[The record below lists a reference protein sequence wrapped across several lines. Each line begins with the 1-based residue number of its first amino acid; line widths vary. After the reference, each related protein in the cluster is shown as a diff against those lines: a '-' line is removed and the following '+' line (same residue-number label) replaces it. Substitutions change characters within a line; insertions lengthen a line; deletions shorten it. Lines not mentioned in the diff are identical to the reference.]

1 MADTTNQ
8 SGSGWGLSL
17 FKSSSDAYKQDVV
30 PRATGAYGLSDD
42 VFGGPLGSPTQQG
55 GSGFGAYGLSDSAF
69 GGMPDEEPVKKV
81 EDQSNFGRGWD
92 VSGKQLKQTAYGTAA
107 LIGDTI
113 GASGV
118 REWGLKGFKD
128 AEKEVQA
135 ISKDSDSFTNAMQS
149 GELGKWFTYSSGYL
163 LGQVAELG
171 AASLAGAAIGS
182 AAAPGAGTAAGAITG
197 AIEKGAVE
205 AGIKGMVAKMIDKEA
220 TRLAAEGMA
229 KEVAAETA
237 MKSVYRTI
245 GATTANTFLN
255 ATQELGSIY
264 GDAVEQAAQSGQ
276 EYSLG
281 KVWLSG
287 IMATAVDSWADSKA
301 VGNLMD
307 AFKGGKGLGGVAV
320 EAFKGGFREGMTE
333 GVQTAIERWGA
344 DKDLASQE
352 AYKEYIDSAAVGVL
366 GGSISGGSAA
376 GVKRMLEPSENGNP
390 PPAGTDETK
399 TGFQETGTTDLPAG
413 NSGRNAVQADEFTM
427 PQGQFMATLG
437 NVGFVASIYQDAVFS
452 EKQRIDMA
460 IDRAGLRREFDAA
473 FKDGEL
479 MAQGQALLTSNPEE
493 RDLFMS
499 ALDKYATTMPRQ
511 GRYKTAPVKPMTEE
525 QRLAQIDQANEAEFG
540 PVVTNNAAAP
550 AEPEILTP
558 RQEVEAMSV
567 ELPSHYEKGVAGDYG
582 ITSYSE
588 PYSQSAEIHRRVYSH
603 AALPGMYFNS
613 QKDVFEALK
622 IRKQAKTDGTWD
634 IEPTA
639 APVADTTQAQD
650 VSQTEVAPAQDEQ
663 HKVIVEHLS
672 KRSEARGNGAILPED
687 VEMSTL
693 PDAIGKLAKAFGVEV
708 VGFKSEKS
716 TIRGFAGD
724 GKVFINTAYSG
735 EKDVRFVLGHEVW
748 HHLEKRD
755 PKLAAELA
763 QEIVKYIKGDVYEK
777 YASEIERIGYS
788 KEKLNSEAAGD
799 LMGIMFTDREFW
811 EKLGEKNPSMVQRV
825 LDLINQLI
833 ETIQSKAKAERFGL
847 NKDAITDL
855 NQVRDMLTD
864 IAAKLGEQQQ
874 AVDTD
879 IDLMDEGDA
888 VSKVKSLLQA
898 GDKAGAAKLF
908 SKENIYSKSGKK
920 VSFTALEKEHYKE
933 PGKKAEAQDTIDEV
947 QGVDYGTYKEAP
959 KKSATKKAVKPAEKS
974 VGQMRLGLQHSPAH
988 NEFKKEVDSI
998 LNMTANSS
1006 DYRKTL
1012 AKMYE
1017 AVAKIDEQL
1026 RQGRTIE
1033 DGGKKFEAVDES
1045 DENAYIWEAFGTAKS
1060 LPQDQLLA
1068 MRRSLLEDISNI
1080 SKESQAG
1087 LARLFKNNLKRI
1099 SYELSVARA
1108 QAIKRGLP
1116 RDVVDPIWQEANN
1129 AIIDYNQTLKSERK
1143 NKSSSVINEEAA
1155 DNAMAEAFQ
1164 TDMFEGQKV
1173 AMGLIADFRTNRI
1186 TSAQLVNLER
1196 QGLRDGDFNHVELIA
1211 AYRAFGL
1218 DPSHDVL
1225 NTNSQ
1230 LSVRSSMLDHLRQ
1243 NDYSTAA
1250 RNEWL
1255 TSMHKVVTRY
1265 PGMLNDYF
1273 TEGERRLYAE
1283 WVQPRKALEKRLK
1296 VTETMQTAQDP
1307 RDAFS
1312 NLLFVK
1318 YGLEQMRNPDSIKD
1332 EVTRNAL
1339 KSTIPDLEQAWLQ
1352 DLAYA
1357 LRRRP
1362 SLANQIFDAEDG
1374 LVIAADKATFDN
1386 WIDRQKK
1393 ARDKD
1398 VELMI
1403 KAPYFMELRNIDG
1416 FAERVPGRSESE
1428 QPGPISDSVPG
1439 NIPELRKAP
1448 SEWEQLY
1455 TKIANADIESL
1466 DRIRDMMSR
1475 LSALRNG
1482 NIDPETGELL
1492 SDEMA
1497 DELAAEAIDSVIMNS
1512 MMTTARDQYGNEM
1525 GQYGATYTPDIGFG
1539 MTVEKAGERDLGV
1552 PTDADINLENSAENE
1567 AGIYEVTEDNE
1578 ITDEQ
1583 DQLEQAADTSD
1594 VGEVLDEARKNK
1606 FKPRGIP
1613 KSLEGGDEYEFMDD
1627 EYDIVQGP
1635 WRGAPAMA
1643 SLADQISKLDS
1654 PVPVT
1659 LLEHAGQLPEPLR
1672 SKVMER
1678 LGKNLGA
1685 KGLYHDGQV
1694 YVFGS
1699 QILGPTDLKFTVFHE
1714 VYGHLGLRAFLGAKF
1729 DTFLETAY
1737 RTSNEVKTLADLIMQ
1752 EKGVGKL
1759 EAVDEVL
1766 AGMAATD
1773 YKATPV
1779 QQWIAKVV
1787 EGLRSVG
1794 FDSVAD
1800 WLAQSS
1806 GAEIAFTLQRAKEAV
1821 RSGEIVLS
1829 GSPEEFRL
1837 AEQTLPYEMFAKSGD
1852 RTRAYV
1858 RYNPVTDTWAAFIA
1872 NGNDLRDGSGY
1883 TSLVFD
1889 TYQEAYDA
1897 IKVKGKVER
1906 RTRSG
1911 MYIDDK
1917 IPPDLVKMPDF
1928 KNVGAWESFKRN
1940 FITRVQNEYHPIFQ
1954 VVDHLRK
1961 MGRINEQI
1969 DVKEALM
1976 LYERRTGAAVEYFRQ
1991 HHVEPILKM
2000 VEAAGKLG
2008 ADLNVINR
2016 YITAR
2021 HAAERNK
2028 VVSKVNPE
2036 MQDGGSGMS
2045 YADADEILNEV
2056 STQPYAKVLEDIG
2069 ARLDRISREKLEYML
2084 AHGMIT
2090 KKAFEK
2096 MSQYEHYVN
2105 LSGVVGVD
2113 EEYDDPG
2120 MLAGGNKFNAQ
2131 KGAEKRAFGRGL
2143 NNEAP
2148 DVLARTIL
2156 SAEAQIIR
2164 ANKNMVA
2171 QRLLSMLEVN
2181 YDPNFA
2187 TVNKQ
2192 AFKRQVS
2199 PVTGEVEFVPD
2210 SNYMAQKNVM
2220 VAKVR
2225 GIPVTIE
2232 FNDNTAGSFAD
2243 AIHGMVMPPQA
2254 TPIMAKLGEVN
2265 QFMGQMLTTW
2275 NPAWIAV
2282 NFARDVQT
2290 MYFNAATDGRITKA
2304 QARQMLKVLPKA
2316 IATSVYYSNPEFVS
2330 KYLPFIKPDREM
2342 LQTLNEMKVEGGL
2355 TSFVNRH
2362 GLEDQVDQINAALYG
2377 KTRMQKLQG
2386 FFGFMEMMTIPM
2398 EVAPRLAAYKVVRDG
2413 GFKAAQAA
2421 TFSGE
2426 ITINF
2431 NMRGS
2436 MKELRQL
2443 YLFFNPAVQGTAK
2456 MFDLAKK
2463 NPGKMAKYAA
2473 LFAGVGALANL
2484 FARAA
2489 SGDDDDEINRLD
2501 KIPVYKRATSI
2512 VLWANGPA
2520 IPIPYGW
2527 NAFYAAGHFAMDT
2540 LIGAQPASV
2549 SAKRIAVSTFEAFS
2563 PLGTAGLDSKD
2574 AVTAVAKGIAPTA
2587 ALPLVEYMANENRYG
2602 APIRQEQSA
2611 FDMAEKPDAQ
2621 SYFRSVSPI
2630 SKAVTDTLSEMTGG
2644 NKFHKGAIDVNP
2656 SVVDFMISSY
2666 LPGFANEAYKGA
2678 SLAVRAAKG
2687 EELKDAPL
2695 PLLGRFEA
2703 RVPEGYDAGAFRR
2716 ASTLVE
2722 TTYKEY
2728 KMVPERRD
2736 AINEEFPSIG
2746 AAHAVISSTTQQIR
2760 EIHKAM
2766 DNTDRNL
2773 GMTDSEK
2780 VERQNQLRQREKETY
2795 QRAVK
2800 RLSSLGGQYKQALIE
2815 AQ

>member
-1 MADTTNQ
+1 MADPTNQ

-17 FKSSSDAYKQDVV
+17 FKSSSDAYKNDVV

-42 VFGGPLGSPTQQG
+42 VFGSPMGTSQEKGGPS
-55 GSGFGAYGLSDSAF
+55 FGAYGLSDDAF
-69 GGMPDEEPVKKV
+69 GGMPSSEPVKPAQ
-81 EDQSNFGRGWD
+81 EQGNFSRGWD

-113 GASGV
+113 GATGV

-128 AEKEVQA
+128 AESEVQA
-135 ISKDSDSFTNAMQS
+135 ISKDSDSFTTAMDK

-171 AASLAGAAIGS
+171 VASLAGAAIGS
-182 AAAPGAGTAAGAITG
+182 AAAPGAGTAAGAVAG
-197 AIEKGAVE
+197 AIEKGAVQSGVK
-205 AGIKGMVAKMIDKEA
+205 AFVGKMIDKEA
-220 TRLAAEGMA
+220 TRLALEGMT
-229 KEVAAETA
+229 KEAAAETA

-264 GDAVEQAAQSGQ
+264 GDAVEQAAQTGQ

-287 IMATAVDSWADSKA
+287 MMATAVDSWADSKA

-333 GVQTAIERWGA
+333 GVQTAVERWGA
-344 DKDLASQE
+344 NKDLASQE
-352 AYKEYIDSAAVGVL
+352 AFKEYIDSAAVGVL

-376 GVKRMLEPSENGNP
+376 GVKRMLEPGEATPDKGDTTQTS
-390 PPAGTDETK
+390 
-399 TGFQETGTTDLPAG
+399 GFQDTGTTNLPQG
-413 NSGRNAVQADEFTM
+413 QSGRGAVQPDEFTM
-427 PQGQFMATLG
+427 PQGQFMQTLNNLG
-437 NVGFVASIYQDAVFS
+437 YVANIYQDAGQS
-452 EKQRIDMA
+452 EKQKIDMA
-460 IDRAGLRREFDAA
+460 IDRAGLRAQFDAV
-473 FKDGEL
+473 FKDGQA
-479 MAQGQALLTSNPEE
+479 MSDGQALLTSNPEE
-493 RDLFMS
+493 RGLFMS
-499 ALDKYATTMPRQ
+499 ALDQYATTMPRQ
-511 GRYKTAPVKPMTEE
+511 GRYKTAPPKPLSE
-525 QRLAQIDQANEAEFG
+525 QDRLDQINQANEQEYGA
-540 PVVTNNAAAP
+540 VATNEAP
-550 AEPEILTP
+550 AAEPEILTP
-558 RQEVEAMSV
+558 RQEVESMSV
-567 ELPSHYEKGVAGDYG
+567 NLPSNYTKSGTNQYG
-582 ITSYSE
+582 ITSYVE
-588 PYSQSAEIHRRVYSH
+588 PYSQSADIHQRVYSH
-603 AALPGMYFNS
+603 AALPEMFFKTE
-613 QKDVFEALK
+613 KDVFEALK
-622 IRKQAKTDGTWD
+622 IRKQAKADGTWD
-634 IEPTA
+634 ITPETTVSEQVQPDESIR
-639 APVADTTQAQD
+639 PAD
-650 VSQTEVAPAQDEQ
+650 VELQDEQ
-663 HKVIVEHLS
+663 HKVIVEHLN
-672 KRSEARGNGAILPED
+672 KRSEARGNGSILPAD
-687 VEMSTL
+687 VEMSPL
-693 PDAIGKLAKAFGVEV
+693 PAAIGKLAKAFGVEV
-708 VGFKSEKS
+708 VGFKSDKS

-724 GKVFINTAYSG
+724 GKVFINTSYSG
-735 EKDVRFVLGHEVW
+735 DKDVRFVLGHEVW

-777 YASEIERIGYS
+777 YAAEIERIGYS

-799 LMGIMFTDREFW
+799 LMGIMFTDRDFW
-811 EKLGEKNPSMVQRV
+811 EKLGEKNPSMIQRV

-833 ETIQSKAKAERFGL
+833 ETIQSTAKAERFGL

-855 NQVRDMLTD
+855 NQVRDLLSD

-874 AVDTD
+874 QTDTD

-888 VSKVKSLLQA
+888 VSQVKSLLQA
-898 GDKAGAAKLF
+898 GDKSGAAKLF

-920 VSFTALEKEHYKE
+920 VSFTALEKEHYKA
-933 PGKKAEAQDTIDEV
+933 PAPKQAAAEEVVDEV
-947 QGVDYGTYKEAP
+947 DGVDYGMYVKEEKKPKAKAVTKPAEAP
-959 KKSATKKAVKPAEKS
+959 K
-974 VGQMRLGLQHSPAH
+974 GQSRLDLQHSPEHKA
-988 NEFKKEVDSI
+988 FQKEIDNI
-998 LNMTANSS
+998 LNMTAHAQ

-1017 AVAKIDEQL
+1017 AVANIDDQL
-1026 RQGRTIE
+1026 RKGRTIKQGE
-1033 DGGKKFEAVDES
+1033 TTFKAVDES
-1045 DENAYIWEAFGTAKS
+1045 DENSYIWEAFGTGKT

-1068 MRRSLLEDISNI
+1068 VRRSLIEDIAAINS
-1080 SKESQAG
+1080 ESQAG

-1116 RDVVDPIWQEANN
+1116 RDTVDPIYQQANN
-1129 AIIDYNQTLKSERK
+1129 AIIDYNKAVKEMRK
-1143 NKSSSVINEEAA
+1143 ADKASPINEEAA
-1155 DNAMAEAFQ
+1155 QSAMTEAFQ
-1164 TDMFEGQKV
+1164 ADMFEGQKV
-1173 AMGLIADFRTNRI
+1173 AMGLIADFRGNRI

-1211 AYRAFGL
+1211 AYRAFGI
-1218 DPSHDVL
+1218 DPTHDVL

-1230 LSVRSSMLDHLRQ
+1230 LSVRSTMLDHLRK
-1243 NDYSTAA
+1243 NNYSTAA

-1255 TSMHKVVTRY
+1255 TSMHKVVSRY
-1265 PGMLNDYF
+1265 PGMMNEFF
-1273 TEGERRLYAE
+1273 TEGEQRLYNE
-1283 WVQPRKALEKRLK
+1283 WSQPRKALEKRLK
-1296 VTETMQTAQDP
+1296 VTEQMKSAQDP
-1307 RDAFS
+1307 REAFS
-1312 NLLFVK
+1312 NLLFAK

-1332 EVTRNAL
+1332 EITRNAL
-1339 KSTIPDLEQAWLQ
+1339 KSTIADLEQAWLQ

-1374 LVIAADKATFDN
+1374 LVIAADKEVFDK
-1386 WIDRQKK
+1386 WIERQKK

-1416 FAERVPGRSESE
+1416 FAERVPGRPESE

-1448 SEWEQLY
+1448 SEWEQIY
-1455 TKIANADIESL
+1455 SKIANADVEHL
-1466 DRIRDMMSR
+1466 DNIRDMMSR

-1497 DELAAEAIDSVIMNS
+1497 DELAAEAIDSVIMKS
-1512 MMTTARDQYGNEM
+1512 MMVTATDQYGNEM
-1525 GQYGATYTPDIGFG
+1525 TQYGSRYTPDIGFG
-1539 MTVEKAGERDLGV
+1539 MTVEQAGERDLGV
-1552 PTDADINLENSAENE
+1552 PTNSDLNLENDVESESS
-1567 AGIYEVTEDNE
+1567 IYEVSEEGE
-1578 ITDEQ
+1578 ITDEEAQ
-1583 DQLEQAADTSD
+1583 REAADETQD
-1594 VGEVLDEARKNK
+1594 FGEVLDEARKNK
-1606 FKPRGIP
+1606 YKPKGIP
-1613 KSLEGGDEYEFMDD
+1613 QSLEGGDQYEFMDD
-1627 EYDIVQGP
+1627 EYDMVNGP
-1635 WRGAPAMA
+1635 WRGAPALA
-1643 SLADQISKLDS
+1643 SLANEISKLDS
-1654 PVPVT
+1654 PVPIE

-1678 LGKNLGA
+1678 IGQNLGA
-1685 KGLYHDGQV
+1685 KGLYHDGKV
-1694 YVFGS
+1694 YIFGS

-1714 VYGHLGLRAFLGAKF
+1714 VYGHLGLRAFLGEKF
-1729 DTFLETAY
+1729 DAFLETAY
-1737 RTSNEVKTLADLIMQ
+1737 RTSNEVKTLADAIMQ
-1752 EKGVGKL
+1752 EKGIGKL

-1766 AGMAATD
+1766 AGLAATD
-1773 YKATPV
+1773 YKATAV
-1779 QQWIAKVV
+1779 QQWIAKAV
-1787 EGLRSVG
+1787 EGLRKVG
-1794 FDSVAD
+1794 FDSIAD
-1800 WLAQSS
+1800 WLAQTS
-1806 GAEIAFTLQRAKEAV
+1806 GAEIAFTLQQAKDAV
-1821 RSGEIVLS
+1821 RSGRMVLS

-1852 RTRAYV
+1852 KTRAYV

-1872 NGNDLRDGSGY
+1872 NGSDLRDGGGY
-1883 TSLVFD
+1883 TSLVFN
-1889 TYQEAYDA
+1889 TYEEAYDA
-1897 IKVKGKVER
+1897 IKVKGKIER

-1917 IPPDLVKMPDF
+1917 IPPDLVKIPDF
-1928 KNVGAWESFKRN
+1928 KNVGAWESFKRS

-1976 LYERRTGAAVEYFRQ
+1976 LYERRTGAAVEWFRT
-1991 HHVEPILKM
+1991 HHVEPLLKM
-2000 VEAAGKLG
+2000 VEEAGKLG
-2008 ADLNVINR
+2008 ADIHTINR

-2021 HAAERNK
+2021 HAAERNA

-2036 MQDGGSGMS
+2036 MKDGGSGLS
-2045 YADADEILNEV
+2045 YAEADQILSEV
-2056 STQPYAKVLEDIG
+2056 GAAPYAKVLEDIG
-2069 ARLDRISREKLEYML
+2069 QRLDRVSREKMEYML

-2096 MSQYEHYVN
+2096 MSQYQHYVN
-2105 LSGVVGVD
+2105 LSGVAGVD

-2131 KGAEKRAFGRGL
+2131 KGAEKRAFGRGIG
-2143 NNEAP
+2143 NEAP

-2171 QRLLSMLEVN
+2171 QRVLSMLEVN

-2232 FNDNTAGSFAD
+2232 FADNTAGSFAD
-2243 AIHGMVMPPQA
+2243 AIHGMVLPPQA
-2254 TPIMAKLGEVN
+2254 TPIMAKLGQVN

-2282 NFARDVQT
+2282 NFMRDVQT

-2304 QARQMLKVLPKA
+2304 HAAAMLRTIPKA
-2316 IATSVYYSNPEFVS
+2316 IATALYRYNPS
-2330 KYLPFIKPDREM
+2330 LPIKPDPEM
-2342 LQTLNEMKVEGGL
+2342 LRIYDEMKVEGGL

-2362 GLEDQVDQINAALYG
+2362 GLEDQVEQINAAMYG
-2377 KTRMQKLQG
+2377 KSRMQKIQG
-2386 FFGFMEMMTIPM
+2386 LFAFMEHLTIPM
-2398 EVAPRLAAYKVVRDG
+2398 EVAPRLAAYKVMRDS
-2413 GFKAAQAA
+2413 GFSRGESAV
-2421 TFSGE
+2421 FSGE

-2463 NPGKMAKYAA
+2463 NPKRMAGYAA
-2473 LFAGVGALANL
+2473 AFAGVGAIANL

-2489 SGDDDDEINRLD
+2489 SGDDEDEINRLD
-2501 KIPVYKRATSI
+2501 KLPVYKRATSI
-2512 VLWANGPA
+2512 VLWADGPA

-2527 NAFYAAGHFAMDT
+2527 NAFYAAGHFAMDS
-2540 LIGAQPASV
+2540 LLGVQPLSV
-2549 SAKRIAVSTFEAFS
+2549 TAKRVAVTTFESFS

-2574 AVTAVAKGIAPTA
+2574 FVTAAAKGIAPTA

-2602 APIRQEQSA
+2602 APIRQEQSP

-2644 NKFHKGAIDVNP
+2644 SKYRKGMIDVNP
-2656 SVVDFMISSY
+2656 SVVDFMIASY

-2678 SLAVRAAKG
+2678 SLGVRAAKG

-2695 PLLGRFEA
+2695 PLIGRFEA
-2703 RVPEGYDAGAFRR
+2703 RVPEGYDSGAFRR

-2728 KMVPERRD
+2728 KMDPESRD
-2736 AINEEFPSIG
+2736 RINQEFPSIG

-2760 EIHKAM
+2760 EIHQAM
-2766 DNTDRNL
+2766 DNAERNQ
-2773 GMTDSEK
+2773 GYTGDER
-2780 VERQNQLRQREKETY
+2780 VERQNQLRKREKETY

-2800 RLSSLGGQYKQALIE
+2800 RLSQLGGKYKDALIE